1 MRPEHPVALITG
13 ASWGIGE
20 ATARALAADGFHLA
34 LGARSVDRVSALATE
49 LAARH
54 AIQAWGGPLDVRDG
68 DSVATFMDR
77 AASRLGDV
85 HVLVNNAGLA
95 RGLDRIEDVREADW
109 DEMIRTNVEGVL
121 RMTRACLPVMRRAG
135 WGHVFFLGSTASH
148 GVYEGGAVYCG
159 TKHFVR
165 AVSETLRLE
174 LLGLPIRITSIDPG
188 MVETEFSVTRLG
200 SRERADAVYR
210 GMEPLAAADIA
221 ECIRWAVGLPDR
233 VNIDQILVKPRDQA
247 AFHRVHRR
255 T

>member
-34 LGARSVDRVSALATE
+34 LGARSVERVSSLATE
-49 LAARH
+49 LATTH
-54 AIQAWGGPLDVRDG
+54 GIQAWGGPLDVRDG
-68 DSVATFMDR
+68 DSVQAFLDQATE
-77 AASRLGDV
+77 RLGTV

-95 RGLDRIEDVREADW
+95 RGLDRIEDVLDADW

-121 RMTRACLPVMRRAG
+121 RMTRACLPAMRRAG

-165 AVSETLRLE
+165 AITETLRLE
-174 LLGLPIRITSIDPG
+174 LLGLPIRITSVDPG

-210 GMEPLAAADIA
+210 GMEPLVAADIA